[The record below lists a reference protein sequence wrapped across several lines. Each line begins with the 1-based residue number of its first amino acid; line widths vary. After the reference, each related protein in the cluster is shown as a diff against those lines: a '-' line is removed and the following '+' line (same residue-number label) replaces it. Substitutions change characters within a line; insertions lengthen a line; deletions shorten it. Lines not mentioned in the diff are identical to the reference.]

1 MENKYV
7 IGGRV
12 YAMSHAVILP
22 VSSRVGNGVVRSS
35 QQKLGIK
42 ILEACG
48 YEHGQMLCMRP
59 HEEVYWL

>member
-7 IGGRV
+7 IDGRV
-12 YAMSHAVILP
+12 YVMSHAVILP
-22 VSSRVGNGVVRSS
+22 MSSRAGNGVVRSS

-48 YEHGQMLCMRP
+48 YEHGQMLCMRL
-59 HEEVYWL
+59 HEEV

>member
-12 YAMSHAVILP
+12 YVIIHAVILP
-22 VSSRVGNGVVRSS
+22 VSSRVGNGVVRSI

-42 ILEACG
+42 MLEACG
-48 YEHGQMLCMRP
+48 YEHGQMLCMRL
-59 HEEVYWL
+59 HEEV

>member
-12 YAMSHAVILP
+12 YVIIHAVILP

-42 ILEACG
+42 MLEACG
-48 YEHGQMLCMRP
+48 YEHGQMLCMRL
-59 HEEVYWL
+59 HEEV

>member
-7 IGGRV
+7 IDGCV
-12 YAMSHAVILP
+12 YVIIHAVILP

-42 ILEACG
+42 MLEACG
-48 YEHGQMLCMRP
+48 YVHGRRLCMRL
-59 HEEVYWL
+59 HEEV

>member
-7 IGGRV
+7 IDGYV
-12 YAMSHAVILP
+12 YVIIHAVILP
-22 VSSRVGNGVVRSS
+22 VSSMAGNGVVRSS

-48 YEHGQMLCMRP
+48 YEHGQMLCIRL
-59 HEEVYWL
+59 HE